1 MNRAVGDSCLVAV
14 VCFLGSWTV
23 YCYAMVLSVSSFSD
37 LMAWSF
43 VPIVTALGI
52 WAVCTGRSALVDK
65 SRTGS
70 TRQPALASAPNTGA
84 LWALVALII
93 CALTLR
99 IFDNHYWPVWLF
111 LLCASILVFRT
122 ASTSAALYSQG
133 PVETPNWQRVG
144 IVVLALFG
152 LVLVAITHR
161 FDQDDSQYLNFVV
174 TAMDFP
180 LEPLFSHSG
189 LWQDPKVPLELSIYK
204 FHTYELLVAALSD
217 LFGVHHKT
225 LYYLILA
232 PIFGG
237 IAVLV
242 HWKLAQHLAPQYAV
256 SVLLTWL
263 VLIIAL
269 GASHREF
276 GNFAFVR
283 LYQGK
288 SLLVTIGL
296 PLCVLLGLRFAELPD
311 KRRALTLGMALIASS
326 GLSSS
331 ALATVP
337 FVVAATLCGGLLGT
351 SRQAVMRL
359 IVGGLAAALFLCG
372 IGFFLIVSIKSGN
385 EIHGVS
391 LFGSGTGLS
400 IVLGEGIL
408 GALILVLF
416 PIAPLFV
423 AGFRRRRLYAV
434 TTLFFVAAVLN
445 PWSAEF
451 LARNLDKALEW
462 RLFWSVPFVISASI
476 VMVGFAELVADKISG
491 LKRHAVLLVILVAV
505 LLSSRQWSIAPGNR
519 VVIEFP
525 RIKVDRDHHALAQEI
540 VRRAPLRST
549 IYAPVWIAEWIP
561 TFRMHP
567 YPLVVR
573 PRYFNS
579 GEVGRYVGHRELD
592 RRRRLTTFLQGEDK
606 EPSPAALRYAA
617 AAFNLQLLR
626 DRPSFVVYDSRIEMA
641 PAIAEVLDAA
651 GYVDEK
657 RDVYWL
663 WHLP

>member
-1 MNRAVGDSCLVAV
+1 MNRSIGDSILVVGA
-14 VCFLGSWTV
+14 CFLGSWTV
-23 YCYAMVLSVSSFSD
+23 YCYAMVLFASSFSD

-52 WAVCTGRSALVDK
+52 WAVCTRRSALVDT
-65 SRTGS
+65 SRIVGIT
-70 TRQPALASAPNTGA
+70 QPVLTAGPNSGA
-84 LWALVALII
+84 LWVLLALII
-93 CALTLR
+93 SALMLR
-99 IFDNHYWPVWLF
+99 LFDIHYWPVWTL
-111 LLCASILVFRT
+111 LLCSSMLVFRSV
-122 ASTSAALYSQG
+122 STSAALCNDE
-133 PVETPNWQRVG
+133 PVPRPNWQRAG
-144 IVVLALFG
+144 IVALVLFG
-152 LVLVAITHR
+152 VVLVAITHR
-161 FDQDDSQYLNFVV
+161 VDQDDAQYLNFVV

-189 LWQDPKVPLELSIYK
+189 LWQDPKVPLESTIYK

-217 LFGVHHKT
+217 VFGVHHKT
-225 LYYLILA
+225 LYYLRLA

-242 HWKLAQHLAPQYAV
+242 HWRLAQHLAPQYAL

-296 PLCVLLGLRFAELPD
+296 PLCILLGLRFAELPD
-311 KRRALTLGMALIASS
+311 KRRALALGMAIIAST

-337 FVVAATLCGGLLGT
+337 FVVAATLCGGLLGA
-351 SRQAVMRL
+351 SRVAVTR
-359 IVGGLAAALFLCG
+359 IIAGGLASGLFLG
-372 IGFFLIVSIKSGN
+372 AIGLFLVASIKTGN

-408 GALILVLF
+408 GEFILVLF

-423 AGFRRRRLYAV
+423 AGFRRRRLYAL
-434 TTLFFVAAVLN
+434 TTLVFLGVVLN
-445 PWSAEF
+445 PWSGDF
-451 LARNLDKALEW
+451 LAKNLDKALEW

-476 VMVGFAELVADKISG
+476 SMVGLAALLAQKVPW
-491 LKRHAVLLVILVAV
+491 LKRYAVLLIMLAAV
-505 LLSSRQWSIAPGNR
+505 LFFSGQWSVSPGNR
-519 VVIEFP
+519 VVIAFP
-525 RIKVDRDHHALAQEI
+525 RLKVEPTPHALAEEI

-549 IYAPVWIAEWIP
+549 IYAPTWIAEWIS
-561 TFRMHP
+561 TFRVHP
-567 YPLVVR
+567 YPLIVR
-573 PRYFNS
+573 PLYFKF
-579 GEVGRYVGHRELD
+579 GRIRDYFGDSELD
-592 RRRRLTTFLQGEDK
+592 RRRRVMAFLQGQDK
-606 EPSPAALRYAA
+606 DLST
-617 AAFNLQLLR
+617 AAFFQSQLAI
-626 DRPSFVVYDSRIEMA
+626 DRPTFVVYDSRVEMA
-641 PAIAEVLDAA
+641 PAIEKVLGAA
-651 GYVDEK
+651 GYLEEE
-657 RDVYWL
+657 RDIYRL

>member
-1 MNRAVGDSCLVAV
+1 
-14 VCFLGSWTV
+14 
-23 YCYAMVLSVSSFSD
+23 MVLSASSFSD

-43 VPIVTALGI
+43 VPILTALGI
-52 WAVCTGRSALVDK
+52 WAVCTGRSALVDT
-65 SRTGS
+65 SRIVGKTKPVLTSG
-70 TRQPALASAPNTGA
+70 PNSGA
-84 LWALVALII
+84 LWVLLALII
-93 CALTLR
+93 SALMLR
-99 IFDNHYWPVWLF
+99 LFDIHYWSVWLA
-111 LLCASILVFRT
+111 LLSASILVFRT
-122 ASTSAALYSQG
+122 VSTSAAPHNEP
-133 PVETPNWQRVG
+133 PVVRPNWQRVG
-144 IVVLALFG
+144 IVALALFG
-152 LVLVAITHR
+152 VVLVAITHR
-161 FDQDDSQYLNFVV
+161 VDPDDAQYLNFVV

-189 LWQDPKVPLELSIYK
+189 LWQDPKAPLESPIYQ

-217 LFGVHHKT
+217 VFSVDHKI

-237 IAVLV
+237 IAVVV
-242 HWKLAQHLAPQYAV
+242 HWRLAQYLVPQHAFLVVLAWFF
-256 SVLLTWL
+256 LL
-263 VLIIAL
+263 IAL
-269 GASHREF
+269 GDSHREF

-288 SLLVTIGL
+288 ALLVTIGL
-296 PLCVLLGLRFAELPD
+296 PLCLLLGLRFSEFPD
-311 KRRALTLGMALIASS
+311 GRRALALGMAIIAST
-326 GLSSS
+326 GLSAS

-337 FVVAATLCGGLLGT
+337 LVVAATLCGGLLGA
-351 SRQAVMRL
+351 SRVAVTR
-359 IVGGLAAALFLCG
+359 IIAGGLASGLFLG
-372 IGFFLIVSIKSGN
+372 AIGLFLVASIKSGN

-476 VMVGFAELVADKISG
+476 VMVGFAKLVADKISG

-573 PRYFNS
+573 PHYFNS

-657 RDVYWL
+657 RDIYRL